1 MKFWVVVGLFI
12 ASVWLGFY
20 VTPFLYGFGI
30 IGIPYIFAD
39 NIAKMATKQT
49 IATHNTTKAKPML
62 NKETKNFLKFIALGI
77 TIAGVMISFDEHKPN
92 IGGISLAFAFVS
104 MWLLADKEEIKPLS
118 DDEFDYEKDIFDP
131 TRFFMPNNIYYDE
144 KF

>member
-49 IATHNTTKAKPML
+49 IVTHNTTKSKP
-62 NKETKNFLKFIALGI
+62 I
-77 TIAGVMISFDEHKPN
+77 VPIS
-92 IGGISLAFAFVS
+92 I
-104 MWLLADKEEIKPLS
+104 
-118 DDEFDYEKDIFDP
+118 EKHRNGSIP
-131 TRFFMPNNIYYDE
+131 TFPQNMD
-144 KF
+144 